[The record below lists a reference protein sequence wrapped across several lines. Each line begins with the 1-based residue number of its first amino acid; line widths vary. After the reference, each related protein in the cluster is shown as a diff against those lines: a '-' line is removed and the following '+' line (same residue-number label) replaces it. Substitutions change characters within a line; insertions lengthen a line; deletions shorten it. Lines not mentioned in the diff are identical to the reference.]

1 MKKSLKK
8 KEKEPPS
15 MSKNFHRDYADSVGH
30 FCQSIPSSLGISA
43 QEIDTYFRACTLCL
57 WAVGGGTGATGG
69 WGGDVT
75 GINQIYTDRQVK
87 FSSAQFDKA
96 ISYYR
101 ANPHYTVGVP
111 ELFQKLAAADARD
124 GTTYSRTF
132 AEVQKNLL
140 MLCAAYDGSFSF
152 AESRRI
158 TLLYNQLTECC
169 DKAGVPAAPATPG
182 PDDYLS
188 GSPVLSSAPARDA
201 GRELNDIMD
210 EFSKV
215 LRRDSGRSLYDD
227 FFGAPAAPAAPGK
240 TPAPGDPMA
249 PLPVANG
256 PESAGPEAA
265 VGASPEEE
273 KAPEPPKPTLEEAM
287 AELDVLIGL
296 DMVKKDVDSLV
307 NLVKVRRMRQER
319 GMKTPEMSF
328 HLVFSGNPG
337 TGKTTV
343 ARIVGKVY
351 SALGILS
358 KGHLV
363 EVDRSGLVAG
373 YVGQTAIKT
382 KEVVDR
388 ALGGVLFIDEAYT
401 LSPENSDKDFGQE
414 AIDTILKAMEDH
426 RDDFVVVVAG
436 YATLMPRFI
445 DSNPGLKSRFNK
457 YLYFEDYNG
466 EQLFEIFQGRVERN
480 DYTLDEAAGAAVK
493 DHLQELYEDRDGN
506 FGNARD
512 VRNLFEKIVAAQA
525 DRVAGLETPTDEDI
539 RAITVEDLKDL
550 MDVPLRPREPEAKEE
565 TDGVSE
571 DQGPAGGQ

>member
-1 MKKSLKK
+1 
-8 KEKEPPS
+8 

-30 FCQSIPSSLGISA
+30 FCQSVPASLKISA

-57 WAVGGGTGATGG
+57 WAVSGGR
-69 WGGDVT
+69 GGDVI
-75 GINQIYTDRQVK
+75 GINQIYTDHQVK
-87 FSSAQFDKA
+87 FSPAQFEKA
-96 ISYYR
+96 ISFYH

-111 ELFQKLAAADARD
+111 EFFQRLVSADAAA

-140 MLCAAYDGSFSF
+140 MLCASYDGSFSF

-158 TLLYNQLTECC
+158 TMLYDQLTACC

-188 GSPVLSSAPARDA
+188 GAPNLSAAPPRDA
-201 GRELNDIMD
+201 GKELGDIMD

-215 LRRDSGRSLYDD
+215 LKRDNATRNIYDD
-227 FFGAPAAPAAPGK
+227 FFGGPSAPNQPPV
-240 TPAPGDPMA
+240 PGDPMA
-249 PLPVANG
+249 PLPVAGGPGEPANPDVASNG
-256 PESAGPEAA
+256 TAAAEEA
-265 VGASPEEE
+265 ET
-273 KAPEPPKPTLEEAM
+273 EPPKPTLEEAM
-287 AELDVLIGL
+287 AELDELIGL
-296 DMVKKDVDSLV
+296 DVVKKDVDSLV
-307 NLVKVRRMRQER
+307 NLVKVRKLRQER
-319 GMKTPEMSF
+319 GMKTPDMSF

-382 KEVVDR
+382 KEVIDK

-401 LSPENSDKDFGQE
+401 LSPENADKDFGQE

-426 RDDFVVVVAG
+426 RDDFVVIVAG

-466 EQLFEIFQGRVERN
+466 DQLYEIFQGRVNRN
-480 DYTLDEAAGAAVK
+480 DYKLDEAAEEAVK
-493 DHLQELYEDRDGN
+493 DHLQELYEDRDEN

-525 DRVAGLETPTDEDI
+525 DRVAGLENPTDEDI
-539 RAITVEDLKDL
+539 CTITVEDLKDL
-550 MDVPLRPREPEAKEE
+550 MDVPLRPQESEEDKEE
-565 TDGVSE
+565 DGVSE
-571 DQGPAGGQ
+571 DQGPEDEQ

>member
-1 MKKSLKK
+1 MTGVKTC
-8 KEKEPPS
+8 
-15 MSKNFHRDYADSVGH
+15 A
-30 FCQSIPSSLGISA
+30 IPI
-43 QEIDTYFRACTLCL
+43 
-57 WAVGGGTGATGG
+57 
-69 WGGDVT
+69 
-75 GINQIYTDRQVK
+75 
-87 FSSAQFDKA
+87 
-96 ISYYR
+96 
-101 ANPHYTVGVP
+101 
-111 ELFQKLAAADARD
+111 
-124 GTTYSRTF
+124 
-132 AEVQKNLL
+132 
-140 MLCAAYDGSFSF
+140 
-152 AESRRI
+152 
-158 TLLYNQLTECC
+158 
-169 DKAGVPAAPATPG
+169 
-182 PDDYLS
+182 
-188 GSPVLSSAPARDA
+188 
-201 GRELNDIMD
+201 
-210 EFSKV
+210 
-215 LRRDSGRSLYDD
+215 
-227 FFGAPAAPAAPGK
+227 
-240 TPAPGDPMA
+240 
-249 PLPVANG
+249 
-256 PESAGPEAA
+256 
-265 VGASPEEE
+265 
-273 KAPEPPKPTLEEAM
+273 
-287 AELDVLIGL
+287 
-296 DMVKKDVDSLV
+296 
-307 NLVKVRRMRQER
+307 
-319 GMKTPEMSF
+319 
-328 HLVFSGNPG
+328 LVFSGNPG

>member
-1 MKKSLKK
+1 
-8 KEKEPPS
+8 

-30 FCQSIPSSLGISA
+30 FCQSIPASLGISA

-57 WAVGGGTGATGG
+57 WAVGGEAGG
-69 WGGDVT
+69 NRGGDVT
-75 GINQIYTDRQVK
+75 GINHIYTDRQVK
-87 FSSAQFDKA
+87 FSPAQFDKA
-96 ISYYR
+96 ISYYQ

-111 ELFQKLAAADARD
+111 EFFQKLAGADAAA

-140 MLCAAYDGSFSF
+140 MLCAAYDGAFSF

-158 TLLYNQLTECC
+158 TLLYDQLVQCC
-169 DKAGVPAAPATPG
+169 DEAGVPAAPATPG
-182 PDDYLS
+182 PGDYLS
-188 GSPVLSSAPARDA
+188 GAPQPSRDA
-201 GRELNDIMD
+201 GKELNDIMN

-215 LRRDSGRSLYDD
+215 LHRDNRRNVYDD
-227 FFGAPAAPAAPGK
+227 FFGAPPSSKNPA
-240 TPAPGDPMA
+240 TPGDPMS
-249 PLPVANG
+249 PLPVAG
-256 PESAGPEAA
+256 GAPETEKPPEASAGGPAA
-265 VGASPEEE
+265 PEERE
-273 KAPEPPKPTLEEAM
+273 EPRPTLEEAL
-287 AELDVLIGL
+287 AELDGLIGL
-296 DMVKKDVDSLV
+296 DVVKKDVDSLV
-307 NLVKVRRMRQER
+307 NLVKVRKLRQER
-319 GMKTPEMSF
+319 GMKTPDMSF

-343 ARIVGKVY
+343 ARIIGKVY

-382 KEVVDR
+382 QEVVAK

-401 LSPENSDKDFGQE
+401 LAPENADKDFGQE
-414 AIDTILKAMEDH
+414 SIDTILKAMEDH
-426 RDDFVVVVAG
+426 RDDFVVIVAG

-466 EQLFEIFQGRVERN
+466 EQLFEIFKGRVDRS
-480 DYTLDEAAGAAVK
+480 DYRLDEAAASAVK

-512 VRNLFEKIVAAQA
+512 VRNLFEKIVSAQA
-525 DRVAGLETPTDEDI
+525 DRVARLEDPTDEDI
-539 RAITVEDLKDL
+539 STITVEDLKEL
-550 MDVPLRPREPEAKEE
+550 MDVPLRTAEGEEKECE
-565 TDGVSE
+565 NGVPE

>member
-1 MKKSLKK
+1 
-8 KEKEPPS
+8 

-30 FCQSIPSSLGISA
+30 FCQSIPADLAISS
-43 QEIDTYFRACTLCL
+43 QEVDTYFRACTLCL
-57 WAVGGGTGATGG
+57 WAASGGGAGK
-69 WGGDVT
+69 GGDVI

-87 FSSAQFDKA
+87 FSPAQFEKA
-96 ISYYR
+96 ISYYQ
-101 ANPHYTVGVP
+101 ANPNYTVGVP
-111 ELFQKLAAADARD
+111 DFFRRLAQADRAA
-124 GTTYSRTF
+124 GTSYSRNF
-132 AEVQKNLL
+132 AEIQKNLL

-158 TLLYNQLTECC
+158 TMLYDQLTDCC
-169 DKAGVPAAPATPG
+169 DQAGVPAAPATPG

-188 GSPVLSSAPARDA
+188 PKAQTPPKDA
-201 GRELNDIMD
+201 GQELNDIMN

-215 LRRDSGRSLYDD
+215 LSRDSRTRGLYDD
-227 FFGAPAAPAAPGK
+227 FFGAPA
-240 TPAPGDPMA
+240 TPPVPGDPMA
-249 PLPVANG
+249 PLPVAGG
-256 PESAGPEAA
+256 PAEPVKPEAS
-265 VGASPEEE
+265 GGQT
-273 KAPEPPKPTLEEAM
+273 APEAEREEPRPTLEEAM
-287 AELDVLIGL
+287 KPLDELIGL
-296 DMVKKDVDSLV
+296 GMVKKDVESLV
-307 NLVKVRRMRQER
+307 NLVKVRKLRQER
-319 GMKTPEMSF
+319 GMKTPDMSF

-343 ARIVGKVY
+343 ARIVGKIY

-382 KEVVDR
+382 QEVIAK

-401 LSPENSDKDFGQE
+401 LSPPNADKDFGQE

-426 RDDFVVVVAG
+426 RDDFVVIAAG

-457 YLYFEDYNG
+457 YLFFEDYNG
-466 EQLFEIFQGRVERN
+466 QQLFEIFKGRVDRN
-480 DYTLDEAAGAAVK
+480 DYRLDAQAEAAVR
-493 DHLQELYEDRDGN
+493 DHLQELYEDRDEN

-525 DRVAGLETPTDEDI
+525 DRVAAMEAPADEDI
-539 RAITVEDLKDL
+539 ITITVEDLRDL
-550 MDVPLRPREPEAKEE
+550 MDVPLKPAESGGDDD
-565 TDGVSE
+565 DGVQK
-571 DQGPAGGQ
+571 DT

>member
-1 MKKSLKK
+1 
-8 KEKEPPS
+8 
-15 MSKNFHRDYADSVGH
+15 MSKNFHRDYADAVGH
-30 FCQSIPSSLGISA
+30 FCQSLPAELHITA
-43 QEIDTYFRACTLCL
+43 QEVDTYFRACTLCL
-57 WAVGGGTGATGG
+57 WAAGGAAPGG
-69 WGGDVT
+69 RGGDVV

-87 FSSAQFDKA
+87 FSPAQFEKA
-96 ISYYR
+96 ISYYQ

-111 ELFQKLAAADARD
+111 EFFQKTARADALA
-124 GTTYSRTF
+124 GTTFSRTF

-158 TLLYNQLTECC
+158 TMLYDQLTDCC
-169 DKAGVPAAPATPG
+169 DQAGVPAASATPG

-188 GSPVLSSAPARDA
+188 PKAQTPPKDA
-201 GRELNDIMD
+201 GQELNDIMD

-215 LRRDSGRSLYDD
+215 LSRDSRTRGLYDD
-227 FFGAPAAPAAPGK
+227 FFGAPA
-240 TPAPGDPMA
+240 TPPVPGDPMA
-249 PLPVANG
+249 PLPVAGG
-256 PESAGPEAA
+256 PAEPVKPEAS
-265 VGASPEEE
+265 GGQT
-273 KAPEPPKPTLEEAM
+273 APEAEREEPRPTLEEAM
-287 AELDVLIGL
+287 KPLDELIGL
-296 DMVKKDVDSLV
+296 DVVKKDVESLV
-307 NLVKVRRMRQER
+307 NLVKVRKLRQER
-319 GMKTPEMSF
+319 GMKTPDMSF

-343 ARIVGKVY
+343 ARIVGRVY

-358 KGHLV
+358 KGHMV

-382 KEVVDR
+382 KEVVDK

-401 LSPENSDKDFGQE
+401 LAPENADKDFGQE

-426 RDDFVVVVAG
+426 RDDFVVIVAG

-466 EQLFEIFQGRVERN
+466 DQLFEIFQGRVKRN
-480 DYTLDEAAGAAVK
+480 DYRLDEAAEAAVK
-493 DHLQELYEDRDGN
+493 DHLQELYEDRDDS

-525 DRVAGLETPTDEDI
+525 DRVAGLESPTDEDI
-539 RAITVEDLKDL
+539 STITVEDLKDL
-550 MDVPLRPREPEAKEE
+550 MDVPLRPAAEEEAEQAE
-565 TDGVSE
+565 ASE
-571 DQGPAGGQ
+571 DEASEEEKE

>member
-1 MKKSLKK
+1 
-8 KEKEPPS
+8 

-30 FCQSIPSSLGISA
+30 FCQSIPASLGISA

-57 WAVGGGTGATGG
+57 WAVGSGSGGGDR
-69 WGGDVT
+69 GGDVI
-75 GINQIYTDRQVK
+75 GINQIYTDHQVK
-87 FSSAQFDKA
+87 FSPAQFDKA
-96 ISYYR
+96 IGFYQ

-111 ELFQKLAAADARD
+111 EFFQKLARADAENH
-124 GTTYSRTF
+124 TTYSRTF

-140 MLCAAYDGSFSF
+140 MLCAAYDGAFSF

-158 TLLYNQLTECC
+158 TMLYDQLVKCC
-169 DKAGVPAAPATPG
+169 DEAGVAPAPATPG
-182 PDDYLS
+182 PGDYL
-188 GSPVLSSAPARDA
+188 GSAPAPARDA
-201 GRELNDIMD
+201 GKELNDIMD

-215 LRRDSGRSLYDD
+215 LNRDHKRQLYDD
-227 FFGAPAAPAAPGK
+227 FFGSPGM
-240 TPAPGDPMA
+240 PGQPGDPMA
-249 PLPVANG
+249 PLPVAGG
-256 PESAGPEAA
+256 PEENKSAAASAGPAA
-265 VGASPEEE
+265 EENAVRPE
-273 KAPEPPKPTLEEAM
+273 PKPTLEEAL
-287 AELDVLIGL
+287 AELDELIGL
-296 DMVKKDVDSLV
+296 DVVKKDVDSLV
-307 NLVKVRRMRQER
+307 NLVKVRKLRQER
-319 GMKTPEMSF
+319 GMKTPDMSF

-382 KEVVDR
+382 KEVIDK

-401 LSPENSDKDFGQE
+401 LSPENADKDFGQE

-426 RDDFVVVVAG
+426 RDDFVVIVAG

-445 DSNPGLKSRFNK
+445 ESNPGLKSRFNK

-466 EQLFEIFQGRVERN
+466 DQLFEIFRGRVERN
-480 DYTLDEAAGAAVK
+480 DYKLDGDAEAAVK
-493 DHLQELYEDRDGN
+493 DHLQELYEDRDDN

-525 DRVAGLETPTDEDI
+525 DRVAALDAPSDEDI
-539 RAITVEDLKDL
+539 STITVEDLKDL
-550 MDVPLRPREPEAKEE
+550 MDVPLRDVEE
-565 TDGVSE
+565 TEETGNPE
-571 DQGPAGGQ
+571 NTEE

>member
-1 MKKSLKK
+1 
-8 KEKEPPS
+8 

-30 FCQSIPSSLGISA
+30 FCQSIPSQLGISP
-43 QEIDTYFRACTLCL
+43 QEVDTYFRACTLCL
-57 WAVGGGTGATGG
+57 WAASGGR
-69 WGGDVT
+69 GGDVI

-87 FSSAQFDKA
+87 FSPEQFEKA
-96 ISYYR
+96 ITFYQK
-101 ANPHYTVGVP
+101 NPNYTVGVP
-111 ELFQKLAAADARD
+111 EFFHKLAASDAQNH
-124 GTTYSRTF
+124 TTYSRSF

-158 TLLYNQLTECC
+158 TLLYEQLTHAC
-169 DKAGVPAAPATPG
+169 DQAGVAGIPATPG
-182 PDDYLS
+182 PDAYLGGAPS
-188 GSPVLSSAPARDA
+188 LSSAPKNT
-201 GRELNDIMD
+201 GKELNELMD
-210 EFSKV
+210 ELSKAISHDRPRGV
-215 LRRDSGRSLYDD
+215 FDD
-227 FFGAPAAPAAPGK
+227 FFGAPKKPAGPV
-240 TPAPGDPMA
+240 PGDPNN
-249 PLPVANG
+249 PLPLTEG
-256 PESAGPEAA
+256 PQEPSKPDAAAGTAAPE
-265 VGASPEEE
+265 PEE
-273 KAPEPPKPTLEEAM
+273 PEPPKPTLEEAM
-287 AELDVLIGL
+287 TELDQLIGL
-296 DMVKKDVDSLV
+296 EVVKKDVDSLV
-307 NLVKVRRMRQER
+307 NLVKVRKLRQER

-382 KEVVDR
+382 KEVIDK

-401 LSPENSDKDFGQE
+401 LSPPNADKDFGQE

-426 RDDFVVVVAG
+426 RDDFVVIVAG

-466 EQLFEIFQGRVERN
+466 DQLYEIFLGRVKRN
-480 DYTLDEAAGAAVK
+480 DYKLDEAAEAAVK
-493 DHLQELYEDRDGN
+493 DHLQELYEDRDEN

-525 DRVAGLETPTDEDI
+525 DRVAGLEAPTDDDI
-539 RAITVEDLKDL
+539 CTITVEDLKDL
-550 MDVPLRPREPEAKEE
+550 MDVPLKPPADEGGPAEE
-565 TDGVSE
+565 TTADTSPGE
-571 DQGPAGGQ
+571 

>member
-1 MKKSLKK
+1 
-8 KEKEPPS
+8 
-15 MSKNFHRDYADSVGH
+15 MSKNFHRDYAESVGH
-30 FCQSIPSSLGISA
+30 FCQSIPGGLGISA

-57 WAVGGGTGATGG
+57 WAVGGEAGG
-69 WGGDVT
+69 GRGGDVI

-87 FSSAQFDKA
+87 FSPAQFDKA
-96 ISYYR
+96 IAYYQ

-111 ELFQKLAAADARD
+111 EFFQKLADADAAS
-124 GTTYSRTF
+124 GTAYSRTF

-140 MLCAAYDGSFSF
+140 MLCAAYDGAFSF

-158 TLLYNQLTECC
+158 TLLYDQLVQCA
-169 DKAGVPAAPATPG
+169 DKAGVSAGNATPG
-182 PDDYLS
+182 PDDYL
-188 GSPVLSSAPARDA
+188 GSAPSLSAAPPRDA
-201 GRELNDIMD
+201 GKELNDLMD
-210 EFSKV
+210 DLGKV
-215 LRRDSGRSLYDD
+215 LSRDKKRNLFDD
-227 FFGAPAAPAAPGK
+227 FYGAPPRPEK
-240 TPAPGDPMA
+240 PAPGDPMS
-249 PLPVANG
+249 PLPVAGG
-256 PESAGPEAA
+256 PEPAKPDAASSGSAA
-265 VGASPEEE
+265 PEEE
-273 KAPEPPKPTLEEAM
+273 PAAPKPTLEEAM
-287 AELDVLIGL
+287 AELDGLIGL
-296 DMVKKDVDSLV
+296 DVVKKDVDSLV
-307 NLVKVRRMRQER
+307 NLVKVRRLRQER
-319 GMKTPEMSF
+319 GMKTPDMSF

-382 KEVVDR
+382 QEVIAK

-401 LSPENSDKDFGQE
+401 LAPENADKDFGQE

-426 RDDFVVVVAG
+426 RDDFVVIVAG

-457 YLYFEDYNG
+457 YLFFEDYNG
-466 EQLFEIFQGRVERN
+466 DQLFEIFQGRVKRN
-480 DYTLDEAAGAAVK
+480 DYRLDDAAEAAVK

-525 DRVAGLETPTDEDI
+525 DRVAGLENPSDEDI
-539 RAITVEDLKDL
+539 STITVEDLKEL
-550 MDVPLRPREPEAKEE
+550 MDVPLRPAADE
-565 TDGVSE
+565 GVE
-571 DQGPAGGQ
+571 

>member
-1 MKKSLKK
+1 
-8 KEKEPPS
+8 
-15 MSKNFHRDYADSVGH
+15 MSKNFHRDYAESVGH
-30 FCQSIPSSLGISA
+30 FCQSIPSELGITS

-57 WAVGGGTGATGG
+57 WAASGGR
-69 WGGDVT
+69 GGDVI

-87 FSSAQFDKA
+87 FTGEQFSRA
-96 ISYYR
+96 IAYYQN
-101 ANPHYTVGVP
+101 NPNYTVGVP
-111 ELFQKLAAADARD
+111 EFFQKLAKADAKA
-124 GTTYSRTF
+124 GTSFSRTF

-158 TLLYNQLTECC
+158 TLLYGQLSAVC
-169 DKAGVPAAPATPG
+169 DKEGVSAIAPTPG
-182 PDDYLS
+182 PEDYLD
-188 GSPVLSSAPARDA
+188 SAPQLTMAPERPPQQDA
-201 GRELNDIMD
+201 AQELDKLMN
-210 EFSKV
+210 EFDQV
-215 LRRDSGRSLYDD
+215 IRRDRTRGIFDD
-227 FFGAPAAPAAPGK
+227 FYGGQPGN
-240 TPAPGDPMA
+240 PMA
-249 PLPVANG
+249 PLPVAAGG
-256 PESAGPEAA
+256 PEGGTDGRSEAA
-265 VGASPEEE
+265 PSAPSVPAEE
-273 KAPEPPKPTLEEAM
+273 PEPPKPTLDEAM
-287 AELDVLIGL
+287 AELNELIGL
-296 DMVKKDVDSLV
+296 EVVKKDVDSLV
-307 NLVKVRRMRQER
+307 NLVKVRQLRKER
-319 GMKTPEMSF
+319 GMKCPDMSF

-343 ARIVGKVY
+343 ARIVGKIY

-382 KEVVDR
+382 QEVVGK

-401 LSPENSDKDFGQE
+401 LAPENADKDFGQE

-426 RDDFVVVVAG
+426 RDDFVVIVAG

-466 EQLFEIFQGRVERN
+466 SQLYEIFQGRVKRN
-480 DYTLDEAAGAAVK
+480 DYQLSEEAAQAVRE
-493 DHLQELYEDRDGN
+493 HLQELYEDRDGN

-525 DRVAGLETPTDEDI
+525 DRVAGLENPSDEDI
-539 RAITVEDLKDL
+539 STITLEDLKEL
-550 MDVPLRPREPEAKEE
+550 MDIPLTEEDEPGAAEDNTE
-565 TDGVSE
+565 T
-571 DQGPAGGQ
+571 